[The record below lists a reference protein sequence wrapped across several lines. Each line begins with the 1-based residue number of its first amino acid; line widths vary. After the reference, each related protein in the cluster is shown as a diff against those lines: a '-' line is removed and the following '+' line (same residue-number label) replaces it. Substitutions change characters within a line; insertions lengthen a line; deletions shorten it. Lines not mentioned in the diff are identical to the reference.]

1 MSVLAAVALPWALRI
16 VVEASCP
23 ELAAVE
29 SRVREL
35 DASVL
40 ARDATA
46 RLEPLDDRLRVEV
59 RSGTGA
65 LLVVEDLVLGPSCDT
80 LAAAA
85 AIVIASALGS
95 SRGGDLPLYG
105 PIVIPLPVLP
115 KRSLPPPPRPHPV
128 SVELGVAASLEAAW
142 PRPGGGG
149 YVWGQLAP
157 SQGKWSR
164 LGVVMML
171 GGTSLKQQALLGGS
185 IDYTRLR
192 FSVGPRLRLGL
203 RSWLFDL
210 FATVS
215 PALVLVYGRDFPAT
229 FASQGFDLGLGGGV
243 RAMAKL
249 GTLLPF
255 VVLSGNGFVR
265 AQRLVVRGADS
276 SALLLPYSVEL
287 GLGLS
292 WLALP

>member
-1 MSVLAAVALPWALRI
+1 MSVLSAVALPWALRI
-16 VVEASCP
+16 VVEGSCP
-23 ELAAVE
+23 ALATVE
-29 SRVREL
+29 SRIREL
-35 DASVL
+35 DSSVL
-40 ARDATA
+40 SREATA

-85 AIVIASALGS
+85 AIVIASSLGS
-95 SRGGDLPLYG
+95 SRGTDLPLYG

-115 KRSLPPPPRPHPV
+115 KYKPPPPRAHLV
-128 SVELGVAASLEAAW
+128 EAELGVAASLEAAW

-149 YVWGQLAP
+149 FVWGQLAP

-164 LGVVMML
+164 LGAVWMV

-185 IDYTRLR
+185 IDYTRLK
-192 FSVGPRLRLGL
+192 FSVGPRVRLAV
-203 RSWLFDL
+203 RSWLFDV

-215 PALVLVYGRDFPAT
+215 PSLVLVYGRDFPAT
-229 FASQGFDLGLGGGV
+229 YRSQDFDLGLGGGV

-249 GTLLPF
+249 GSLSPF
-255 VVLSGNGFVR
+255 VVLSGTGFVR
-265 AQRLVVRGADS
+265 EQRLVVLGAES
-276 SALLLPYSVEL
+276 FASLAPYTFEL